1 MKMPRLVAYPFLAA
15 AYPVLT
21 LAATNRSEIA
31 GLGVLIWPLAI
42 SLAVPL
48 TSWFVLRLVTGDPD
62 RQAFLTLMVVV
73 LFASYGYL
81 TIGLEQL
88 VWAAPYAHTVF
99 PFLFLVAYLG
109 STTYLVFRLAR
120 NLHNVTRYLT
130 AFAAILVVWSTVN
143 LIRQTIRWTGFSA
156 ESNRPSN
163 NTKAALAPIHR
174 GGPDIYLII
183 LDKYTGSRS
192 LRDNFGFDNSDFENF
207 LLDRGFVLPRT
218 AQANYIY
225 TALSLASLLNYRYL
239 NDLPAD
245 PTAESRNI
253 AYVNHLVE
261 DSEVARFLKARG
273 YRFIFF
279 PTAFPVTGANRFADL
294 QLPNPRQI
302 VTEFEIVWRRT
313 TLAQPVLSW
322 VCQRVDCGNAVTPF
336 TAEVPKLLEWK
347 FHQLSQLPK
356 WTRDGRPLFVFAHL
370 TVPHEPYVFNADCS
384 IRPPLW
390 PSYAVVQDE
399 TPEKQAY
406 VAQILCLNQRL
417 KGVVENLL
425 QDSPSPPVILLQ
437 GDHGHGRMPLHI
449 PDLDNV
455 TPDRIAE
462 RAHVFAAYYLPGA
475 GKGLIYDSI
484 SPVNVFR
491 SVFRQYFQADLR
503 PLPDKTY
510 WSSGT
515 NLFKF
520 TRVYHGRPW
529 PGQPPAEPASA
540 TPALQAPRT
549 GATNR

>member
-1 MKMPRLVAYPFLAA
+1 MKMPHLVAYPFLAA

-21 LAATNRSEIA
+21 LAATNRTEIA
-31 GLGVLIWPLAI
+31 GLGVLIWPLTI
-42 SLAVPL
+42 SLAVAL
-48 TSWFVLRLVTGDPD
+48 AAWIVLRLVTGDPD
-62 RQAFLTLMVVV
+62 RRAFLTLMVVV
-73 LFASYGYL
+73 LFSSYGYF

-88 VWAAPYAHTVF
+88 RGTAPYAHTAF
-99 PFLFLVAYLG
+99 PFLFVVAYLG
-109 STTYLVFRLAR
+109 GTTYLVFRFVR
-120 NLHNVTRYLT
+120 HPRHVTRYLT
-130 AFAAILVVWSTVN
+130 TLTVILVGWSTVK
-143 LIRQTIRWTGFSA
+143 LIGQTIRWTGFSA
-156 ESNRPSN
+156 ESSWPSN
-163 NTKAALAPIHR
+163 NTKVAVAQIHQ

-192 LRDNFGFDNSDFENF
+192 LRNNFGFDNSNFENF
-207 LLDRGFVLPRT
+207 LVDHGFVLPQT

-239 NDLPAD
+239 DDDLSAD
-245 PTAESRNI
+245 PTVESRNI

-261 DSEVARFLKARG
+261 DSEVSRFLKARG

-279 PTAFPVTGANRFADL
+279 PTAFPVTASNRFADL
-294 QLPNPRQI
+294 QVPNPRQI
-302 VTEFEIVWRRT
+302 LTEFEIVWRRT

-322 VCQRVDCGNAVTPF
+322 VCQRIDCGNAVTPF

-347 FHQLSQLPK
+347 FHQLSRLPK
-356 WTRDGRPLFVFAHL
+356 WPRDGRPLFVFVHL

-390 PSYAVVQDE
+390 PSYSAVQDE

-417 KGVVENLL
+417 KGIVERIL
-425 QDSPSPPVILLQ
+425 QDSPIPPIILLQ

-462 RAHVFAAYYLPGA
+462 RAHIFAAYYLPGA
-475 GKGLIYDSI
+475 GKGLVYDSI

-491 SVFRQYFQADLR
+491 TVFRQYFQADLP

-510 WSSGT
+510 WSPGT

-520 TRVYHGRPW
+520 TRVNHGHRW
-529 PGQPPAEPASA
+529 P
-540 TPALQAPRT
+540 R
-549 GATNR
+549 